1 LSHIADVL
9 GLARQGQLAE
19 KLRAR
24 AAQIQERV
32 QSGQEADE
40 RLLMGV
46 AESVLSVESTLS
58 DWGVVSPLEKA
69 DDHAGQVAAGDSTPE
84 AEAEHR
90 RVLGELVLIQN
101 AVEEGR
107 LRFARLYVSQGMPA
121 WFRNHLATMDA
132 ALAAC
137 LKRAAA
143 PRPTAAPA
151 PASDTLPA

>member
-1 LSHIADVL
+1 MLTWN
-9 GLARQGQLAE
+9 
-19 KLRAR
+19 
-24 AAQIQERV
+24 AAHH
-32 QSGQEADE
+32 A
-40 RLLMGV
+40 LGV
-46 AESVLSVESTLS
+46 AEMDATHEEFACLVGEATHASDEDFPYLLNALVE
-58 DWGVVSPLEKA
+58 
-69 DDHAGQVAAGDSTPE
+69 HARRHFDNESRLMRECAFPAVAE
-84 AEAEHR
+84 HEAEHR

-151 PASDTLPA
+151 PEPGTFRASPDPVR